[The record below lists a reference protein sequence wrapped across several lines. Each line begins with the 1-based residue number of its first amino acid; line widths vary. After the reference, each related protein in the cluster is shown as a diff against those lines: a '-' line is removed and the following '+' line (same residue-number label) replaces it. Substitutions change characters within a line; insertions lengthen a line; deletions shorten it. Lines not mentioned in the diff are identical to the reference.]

1 MFKNFQNLKLEI
13 NLVIIN
19 LLIVIIFPYNFANLD
34 DYNFQY
40 LTLISLIVL
49 FIVTSFLCIIFA
61 KFLKKIFLK
70 LNFNENYLFYLIK
83 FILLWIFLTGIFFP
97 VTGDHDPFLNL
108 SLSISKKYEILL
120 KFFLIFILFY
130 FFEKKEIGKLFYIFI
145 NIYIIINL
153 VFIFS
158 KVDFTDNNLF
168 DHKINKFGNK
178 NLIVLSFDGI
188 TGYKMLNEL
197 KSNDDL
203 KNNLK
208 DFIFYTNVTTAWP
221 ATNGSINAEI
231 NGRLLEPNSNLFY
244 DNILNDKKLDVSV
257 YSYYANKLLNKQ
269 NGVPKGGYKK
279 YSNSFNLNKFIQT
292 YFTGSI
298 GRWGTPV
305 LVTFFEPIFHY
316 SFYKKFIN
324 LISFET
330 KNKLNPFESINT
342 ILYSDLYEYDLI
354 FNDLVYDENLNDTVR
369 MYHFS
374 FSHWPVLVNENCD
387 EVRNMEVNSFEH
399 ENIVLKCVSKKIIK
413 FLESIK
419 KEKIYENSMIVIK
432 SDHGKPNYVQKSWS
446 TNFTDIFK
454 KRRFDKYHKDY
465 PHNLKIN
472 NSFYWGYARYK
483 PFIMIKDKNINKKE
497 IKILEKQVFLHDLSS
512 TYCNFF
518 YKEDDCNKYKRNNL
532 VKNSDLFQQ
541 YNYDIY
547 LPKNEKSFTNIN
559 DFTYYEISNLDSFLD
574 FLKSKGLM

>member
-1 MFKNFQNLKLEI
+1 MLNRYQNIKLEI
-13 NLVIIN
+13 NLVLIN

-34 DYNFQY
+34 NYNFQY
-40 LTLISLIVL
+40 PTLFSLIVF
-49 FIVTSFLCIIFA
+49 FIIISFLCIIFVNII
-61 KFLKKIFLK
+61 KKIFLK
-70 LNFNENYLFYLIK
+70 VNVNENYLYYFIK

-108 SLSISKKYEILL
+108 SLSINKKYEILM
-120 KFFLIFILFY
+120 KFFLIIILFY

-153 VFIFS
+153 LLILS
-158 KVDFTDNNLF
+158 KVDFKEDNLF
-168 DHKINKFGNK
+168 DHKINKFGNN

-197 KSNDDL
+197 KLNDDL
-203 KNNLK
+203 KDTLK
-208 DFIFYTNVTTAWP
+208 DFIFYTDVTTAWP

-231 NGRLLEPNSNLFY
+231 NGSLLDTNSNLFY
-244 DNILNDKKLDVSV
+244 DNILNDKKLDVSA

-269 NGVPKGGYKK
+269 NGVPKGGYQK

-292 YFTGSI
+292 YFIGSI
-298 GRWGTPV
+298 GRWGTPI

-316 SFYKKFIN
+316 SIYKNFIN
-324 LISFET
+324 LISFENE
-330 KNKLNPFESINT
+330 NKLNPFKFINT
-342 ILYSDLYEYDLI
+342 IIYTDLYEYDLI
-354 FNDLVYDENLNDTVR
+354 FNDLVYDESLNDTVR

-387 EVRNMEVNSFEH
+387 EVRNMEADSFEH
-399 ENIVLKCVSKKIIK
+399 ENIVLKCVAKKIIK

-446 TNFTDIFK
+446 TNFIDIFK
-454 KRRFDKYHKDY
+454 KKKFDKYHKEY

-483 PFIMIKDKNINKKE
+483 PFILVKDKNTNKKE
-497 IKILEKQVFLHDLSS
+497 IKISEKQVFLHDLSA

-518 YKEDDCNKYKRNNL
+518 YEEGDCIKYKRNNL
-532 VKNSDLFQQ
+532 VKDLSLFQN

-547 LPKNEKSFTNIN
+547 IPKNEKSFTNID
-559 DFTYYEISNLDSFLD
+559 DFTYYEISNLNSFLD
-574 FLKSKGLM
+574 FLKSKGLI